1 MPLYL
6 YIWETVVQFKK
17 VFMITLLPQIEKIDN
32 EGEDL
37 EVLMGC

>member
-6 YIWETVVQFKK
+6 YIWKTVVQFKK
-17 VFMITLLPQIEKIDN
+17 VFVITLMPQIEKTDN
-32 EGEDL
+32 EGE